1 MPCESLVRTHC
12 RRYVRTRAPKVV
24 VPDARVASTPRPG
37 LGAASRHTEPALDWS
52 TPDREATQRCGCVVA
67 LGTRAR
73 TQNGH
78 IRNDT
83 RDVPRRISSAC
94 NSAICR
100 KKYVASDR
108 ACTRVTLQNF
118 HGKEGVD
125 GSSPSE
131 GLINVP
137 ANWHIT
143 VVCPL
148 NTRTQ
153 NGHIR
158 GTRDAARPF
167 ATPAD
172 TLSQVRSR
180 AHHRGSTC
188 LEAITRCLNRRGRDP
203 LSPERGSAGRAA
215 GRWERSRNRNS
226 SRLRSPPRFSWRVW
240 RRRHLACPPTRRSL
254 EEVTYTSPR
263 DALHASLQ

>member
-52 TPDREATQRCGCVVA
+52 TPDREATQQCGCVVA

-118 HGKEGVD
+118 HDKEG
-125 GSSPSE
+125 SPVRVRKRA
-131 GLINVP
+131 LQKR
-137 ANWHIT
+137 
-143 VVCPL
+143 
-148 NTRTQ
+148 RTSALFRSQ
-153 NGHIR
+153 LLAPRRSCSGY
-158 GTRDAARPF
+158 GARCGAF
-167 ATPAD
+167 
-172 TLSQVRSR
+172 RSR
-180 AHHRGSTC
+180 RSGSRSC
-188 LEAITRCLNRRGRDP
+188 ADP
-203 LSPERGSAGRAA
+203 P
-215 GRWERSRNRNS
+215 N
-226 SRLRSPPRFSWRVW
+226 
-240 RRRHLACPPTRRSL
+240 
-254 EEVTYTSPR
+254 
-263 DALHASLQ
+263 

>member
-1 MPCESLVRTHC
+1 M
-12 RRYVRTRAPKVV
+12 
-24 VPDARVASTPRPG
+24 TPRN
-37 LGAASRHTEPALDWS
+37 L
-52 TPDREATQRCGCVVA
+52 
-67 LGTRAR
+67 
-73 TQNGH
+73 
-78 IRNDT
+78 
-83 RDVPRRISSAC
+83 
-94 NSAICR
+94 
-100 KKYVASDR
+100 
-108 ACTRVTLQNF
+108 
-118 HGKEGVD
+118 HGKEGAD

-131 GLINVP
+131 GLDKVP

-180 AHHRGSTC
+180 AHHRGSSC
-188 LEAITRCLNRRGRDP
+188 LEAITRCLNRRGCDP

-215 GRWERSRNRNS
+215 GRWKGPGTATPAGRFRRRVLCRRARGDGGTVPVHRLGALEEKDLHVPAGRASCRAPVNAESLSSGSEGAGKNA
-226 SRLRSPPRFSWRVW
+226 SRLPCR
-240 RRRHLACPPTRRSL
+240 
-254 EEVTYTSPR
+254 
-263 DALHASLQ
+263 Q

>member
-1 MPCESLVRTHC
+1 
-12 RRYVRTRAPKVV
+12 
-24 VPDARVASTPRPG
+24 
-37 LGAASRHTEPALDWS
+37 
-52 TPDREATQRCGCVVA
+52 
-67 LGTRAR
+67 
-73 TQNGH
+73 
-78 IRNDT
+78 
-83 RDVPRRISSAC
+83 
-94 NSAICR
+94 
-100 KKYVASDR
+100 
-108 ACTRVTLQNF
+108 
-118 HGKEGVD
+118 
-125 GSSPSE
+125 
-131 GLINVP
+131 LINVP

-167 ATPAD
+167 VTPAD

-226 SRLRSPPRFSWRVW
+226 SRLRSPPRFSWRAW

>member
-1 MPCESLVRTHC
+1 MPVAALLAQLVEH
-12 RRYVRTRAPKVV
+12 
-24 VPDARVASTPRPG
+24 
-37 LGAASRHTEPALDWS
+37 L
-52 TPDREATQRCGCVVA
+52 
-67 LGTRAR
+67 
-73 TQNGH
+73 
-78 IRNDT
+78 
-83 RDVPRRISSAC
+83 
-94 NSAICR
+94 
-100 KKYVASDR
+100 
-108 ACTRVTLQNF
+108 

-148 NTRTQ
+148 NTWTQ

-188 LEAITRCLNRRGRDP
+188 LEAITRCLNRRGPDP
-203 LSPERGSAGRAA
+203 LSPEGVGGPSCRTLGKVPEPKLQQAAVAAAFLVARVAAKAPCLSTDSAFA
-215 GRWERSRNRNS
+215 
-226 SRLRSPPRFSWRVW
+226 
-240 RRRHLACPPTRRSL
+240 
-254 EEVTYTSPR
+254 
-263 DALHASLQ
+263 